1 MSEASLR
8 TSSLGFLSHPVAGYA
23 HQGSDPHSGSAQPHT
38 SVRDSSFYKH
48 IDVDV
53 PEPQRAQQLL
63 IWCSHRAMSELV
75 EENTKRAAGG
85 SSEASSSSN
94 AKGKDSGKDPP
105 PLSSADMMLLKGVEE
120 SVLRMLAERKIDTN
134 VYSPP
139 DDAETSRQ
147 LKENEENIRNRAREQ
162 KFNAHIQ
169 K

>member
-1 MSEASLR
+1 MCFPWGSIVGFSSHLVSGDAHGSL
-8 TSSLGFLSHPVAGYA
+8 
-23 HQGSDPHSGSAQPHT
+23 GSAQPHT

-75 EENTKRAAGG
+75 EENTKRAGT
-85 SSEASSSSN
+85 SSEGSSSS
-94 AKGKDSGKDPP
+94 KPRGKDPGKDPP
-105 PLSSADMMLLKGVEE
+105 PLSSASMMLLKGVEE
-120 SVLRMLAERKIDTN
+120 SVVKMLAERKIDTN

-139 DDAETSRQ
+139 EDSDVSRQ
-147 LKENEENIRNRAREQ
+147 LKENGENVRNRAREG